1 MARSYQ
7 HAFSHLR
14 KSARNPPCIHN
25 ERHISKAILV
35 LFFLLH
41 ARSYANAERRQ
52 VARLPEGVHRVRVQK
67 EQLKRRLRAIVSC
80 ADGQCG
86 GRTSRGRRIDS
97 GGDEMFNNSFQ
108 GLF

>member
-1 MARSYQ
+1 MI
-7 HAFSHLR
+7 LR
-14 KSARNPPCIHN
+14 
-25 ERHISKAILV
+25 ISKSNR
-35 LFFLLH
+35 LLPHVEHGVRH
-41 ARSYANAERRQ
+41 AAAGADNVACHTSYANAERRQ